1 MALNT
6 AEYAKIGPLQDVEV
20 LFDLDTLTLV
30 GRYKD
35 ELSAHRAKKAWLKTL
50 QDCFLLD
57 NESDIELKITSSEES
72 QQFLLICEFLSSCA
86 RYAFWRLT
94 NNHVPEAAYLLEVAH
109 MPQSKYQ
116 SYSAA
121 PDMRAV
127 VEHEMAKFELQ
138 VAEQKSL
145 FQKIGDLT
153 KNIVKR
159 KG

>member
-6 AEYAKIGPLQDVEV
+6 VEIERNRYFDGVEV

-30 GRYKD
+30 GRYQD
-35 ELSAHRAKKAWLKTL
+35 ELSAFRAKKAWLKTL

-57 NESDIELKITSSEES
+57 SDTDITIKITKGSEP
-72 QQFLLICEFLSSCA
+72 QQFLLSCEFISSCA

-109 MPQSKYQ
+109 MPESKYE
-116 SYSAA
+116 SYIAA

-127 VEHEMAKFELQ
+127 VDHEMAKFELQ
-138 VAEQKSL
+138 VEDQKSL
-145 FQKIGDLT
+145 FQKLGALT
-153 KNIVKR
+153 KTFVKSL
-159 KG
+159 

>member
-6 AEYAKIGPLQDVEV
+6 VEQERTRHFEEVEV

-57 NESDIELKITSSEES
+57 SESDINLKISKSAETH
-72 QQFLLICEFLSSCA
+72 QFLLSCEFFSSCA

-109 MPQSKYQ
+109 MPESKYQ
-116 SYSAA
+116 SYIAA

-127 VEHEMAKFELQ
+127 VEHEMSKFELQ
-138 VAEQKSL
+138 VEDQKSL
-145 FQKIGDLT
+145 FQKLGDLT
-153 KNIVKR
+153 KTFVKSL
-159 KG
+159 

>member
-6 AEYAKIGPLQDVEV
+6 WELEKEANLADVEV
-20 LFDLDTLTLV
+20 LFDMDTLTLV

-35 ELSAHRAKKAWLKTL
+35 ELSAYRAKKAWLKTL

-57 NESDIELKITSSEES
+57 SDSDISLKISKLEEPG
-72 QQFLLICEFLSSCA
+72 QFVLSCEFMSSCA

-109 MPQSKYQ
+109 IPCSKNQ
-116 SYSAA
+116 NYSSA

-127 VEHEMAKFELQ
+127 IEHEMAKFDLQ
-138 VAEQKSL
+138 VADQKSL
-145 FQKIGDLT
+145 FQKLGDLT
-153 KNIVKR
+153 RTFVKSL
-159 KG
+159 